1 MFEIDE
7 NYEMEYISGAVP
19 DSFNLEGQIWGNTLY
34 KWDAHKDDDFKYWKD
49 KLNRSLD
56 LYDYLRID
64 HFIGFFKFWTI
75 PKGKS
80 ALAGHWREGPRF
92 DFFESIINGI
102 MPASLQRFLSKYSLR
117 EDLLETIFGSVF

>member
-7 NYEMEYISGAVP
+7 NYEMEYVSGAVP

-75 PKGKS
+75 IYVVS
-80 ALAGHWREGPRF
+80 ICTFNSL
-92 DFFESIINGI
+92 FFYLCN
-102 MPASLQRFLSKYSLR
+102 L
-117 EDLLETIFGSVF
+117 